1 MPALTPIYTA
11 ENVKFAYQIRW
22 AMTLFTSGTRPMEST
37 LDPVVSALELDGIR
51 VLSHR
56 YAEPSM
62 VQLTLSVKPHLS
74 PQTIVQRVKGR
85 LWYAWK
91 DESLVK
97 IEKKYSLRS
106 YGTQE
111 REIIEKY
118 VAGQASHHT
127 MATEK
132 ATALFEGLTLIDQAV
147 ELAKPLEISNSLLW
161 YNLHI
166 VLVHV
171 ERWRTVNER
180 LLQAVRDMIRKVCK
194 KYEWRLSRCGIVA
207 DHLHMALG
215 ANSQDAA
222 EDVCLRL
229 MNNLAFV
236 HDMKP
241 IYCYSA
247 YVATFGEYDQRALQ

>member
-1 MPALTPIYTA
+1 MHNLSPLYTS

-22 AMTLFTSGTRPMEST
+22 AMTLFTSGTRPMETT
-37 LDPVVSALELDGIR
+37 LEPVASALELDGIR
-51 VLSHR
+51 VLSYR

-91 DESLVK
+91 NESLVK
-97 IEKKYSLRS
+97 IDKKYSLRS

-111 REIIEKY
+111 RKIIEQY

-132 ATALFEGLTLIDQAV
+132 ATALFEELTFIDPTV
-147 ELAKPLEISNSLLW
+147 ELARPIEIGNSLLW

-166 VLVHV
+166 VVVHV
-171 ERWRTVNER
+171 ERWRTVNKR
-180 LLQAVRDMIRKVCK
+180 LLEAVRDMIRRVCK

-207 DHLHMALG
+207 DHLHLALG
-215 ANSQDAA
+215 ASPQDAV

-241 IYCYSA
+241 VYCHSA

>member
-1 MPALTPIYTA
+1 
-11 ENVKFAYQIRW
+11 
-22 AMTLFTSGTRPMEST
+22 MTLFTSGTRPLETT
-37 LDPVVSALELDGIR
+37 LEPVASALELDGIR
-51 VLSHR
+51 VLSYR

-62 VQLTLSVKPHLS
+62 VQLTLSVKPHIS
-74 PQTIVQRVKGR
+74 PRTIVQRVKGR

-91 DESLVK
+91 NESLVK
-97 IEKKYSLRS
+97 IDKKYSLRS

-111 REIIEKY
+111 RKIIEQY

-132 ATALFEGLTLIDQAV
+132 ATALFEELTFIDPTV
-147 ELAKPLEISNSLLW
+147 ELARPIEIGNSLLW

-166 VLVHV
+166 V
-171 ERWRTVNER
+171 
-180 LLQAVRDMIRKVCK
+180 
-194 KYEWRLSRCGIVA
+194 A
-207 DHLHMALG
+207 DHLHLALG
-215 ANSQDAA
+215 ANPQDAV

-241 IYCYSA
+241 VYCHSA